1 MDTAKVDKLIERV
14 ALFNGLTR
22 DEVVKIFGYG
32 LTMNCAKGETIFH
45 EGTVGSTMYVVLG
58 GKVGVFKGGKCIS
71 ELRTGDMFGEM
82 ALVCDEP
89 RSATVAALE
98 NSKVFVL
105 KEETFDKLMTKRVAI
120 RMLFNIVKTLSHRL
134 QDSNKKFSGS

>member
-1 MDTAKVDKLIERV
+1 MDTEKVDKLIERV

-22 DEVVKIFGYG
+22 EEVVKIFSHG
-32 LTMNCAKGETIFH
+32 LTMNCQKDETIFH
-45 EGTVGSTMYVVLG
+45 EGTVGSQMYVMLG
-58 GKVGVFKGGKCIS
+58 GKAGVFKNGKCIS

-89 RSATVAALE
+89 RSATVVALE
-98 NSKVFVL
+98 NSKLFVL

-120 RMLFNIVKTLSHRL
+120 RMLFNIVKTLSRRL
-134 QDSNKKFSGS
+134 KDSNARASG

>member
-14 ALFNGLTR
+14 ELFHGLTR
-22 DEVVKIFGYG
+22 EEVVKIFSHG
-32 LTMNCAKGETIFH
+32 LTMNCAKGETVFF
-45 EGTVGSTMYVVLG
+45 EGTVGSQMFVVLG
-58 GKVGVFKGGKCIS
+58 GKVGVYRANKCLS

-89 RSATVAALE
+89 RSATVVALE
-98 NSKVFVL
+98 NTKLFVL

-120 RMLFNIVKTLSHRL
+120 RMLFNIVRTLSHRL
-134 QDSNKKFSGS
+134 KDTNARVTN